1 MPSIVSQ
8 GRVSTFP
15 GGFPAGLSVL
25 GMPLVF
31 PQARGEVYYVS
42 NNGASLAAGQSTGS
56 DGNKGTFSKPFA
68 TLQKALDVCVASRGD
83 IIIVGQGHAENIASA
98 TALAISKAGVTILG
112 LGTGDNR
119 PTFTLTTANTAK
131 IVVSASNVSICNCV
145 FVANFLNIAT
155 LFDLTTATGFNFDS
169 CEVRDTSATLNFL
182 NIFLLS
188 ATTAAND
195 GLRITDNRFFLLAAS
210 GVCNMVNFRGTINR
224 VVISDNYYS
233 ARTTNAGAVLI
244 FATTKFA
251 TNFLLLNN
259 IFNLVN
265 AAGTATGFLITS
277 DTATHVGYIDGNKDF
292 CLANTTYASSLLVTA
307 GSGLRFGQNWHSRTA
322 DKSPGTVLPAAD
334 S

>member
-119 PTFTLTTANTAK
+119 PTFTLTTANTTK
-131 IVVSASNVSICNCV
+131 IVVSANNVSICNCV
-145 FVANFLNIAT
+145 FVANFLNIANI
-155 LFDLTTATGFNFDS
+155 FDLTTATGFNFDS
-169 CEVRDTSATLNFL
+169 CEARDISATLNFL
-182 NIFLLS
+182 NLFQLS
-188 ATTAAND
+188 ATTSANN
-195 GLRITDNRFFLLAAS
+195 GLRITQNRFSLLSAA
-210 GVCNMVNFRGTINR
+210 GVCNLVNFRGTIDR
-224 VVISDNYYS
+224 VEISDNVYA
-233 ARTTNAGAVLI
+233 ARTTNAGAVLV

-251 TNFLLLNN
+251 TNLSVLRNRFLC
-259 IFNLVN
+259 VN
-265 AAGTATGFLITS
+265 ASGTATGLIITS
-277 DTATHVGYIDGNKDF
+277 DTTTHVGLVEGNF
-292 CLANTTYASSLLVTA
+292 IRTLATTPLMVTA
-307 GSGLRFGQNWHSRTA
+307 GSGLSFLDNKFQHTA
-322 DKSPGTVLPAAD
+322 ERSGLLSPVVDA
-334 S
+334 